1 MSIDDVVKKI
11 ANTVRNFEENNSK
24 SKDNI
29 TKNQN
34 KFDDLKDNSHKSS
47 TQSNKLFNIV
57 VLVMIGIL
65 CVIGSNY
72 FKSASKTTLAPI
84 AYDNNQIEVAEDKE
98 QYTLK
103 EMEAYEE
110 RLSSKL
116 KHILEQIDG
125 VGKAEVMIYFESG
138 EEHIPAINQT
148 DFKSVTDETD
158 TNGGKRKINQ
168 DNDGKTVVM
177 LNEGEKTKPFITKTY
192 EPKITGICI
201 VAEGAEDKVTELRIN
216 QAVVNLFNLEEEKV
230 NVYPMKN

>member
-1 MSIDDVVKKI
+1 MSLDDVVKRV
-11 ANTVRNFEENNSK
+11 ANAVRNFEGNNFQSK
-24 SKDNI
+24 GNAP
-29 TKNQN
+29 TNQN
-34 KFDDLKDNSHKSS
+34 KFENLKDNSHKSS

-72 FKSASKTTLAPI
+72 FKRASKPTLAPI
-84 AYDNNQIEVAEDKE
+84 AYDNNQIEIAEDKE
-98 QYTLK
+98 LCTLK
-103 EMEAYEE
+103 EMEEYEE

-125 VGKAEVMIYFESG
+125 VGNVEVMIYFESG
-138 EEHIPAINQT
+138 EEHIPAINET
-148 DFKSVTDETD
+148 DSNSVTDETD
-158 TNGGKRKINQ
+158 SNGGKRSIKQ

-201 VAEGAEDKVTELRIN
+201 VAEGAENNVTELRIS
-216 QAVVNLFNLEEEKV
+216 QAVVNLFNLQEEKV